1 MHLGST
7 YSIVNFKKIWM
18 KLRMGNGKEI
28 ELLSIE
34 LCQKR
39 NDKIT
44 ILAQLSYNPEMWD
57 THAWVPPYVPWL

>member
-1 MHLGST
+1 
-7 YSIVNFKKIWM
+7 M